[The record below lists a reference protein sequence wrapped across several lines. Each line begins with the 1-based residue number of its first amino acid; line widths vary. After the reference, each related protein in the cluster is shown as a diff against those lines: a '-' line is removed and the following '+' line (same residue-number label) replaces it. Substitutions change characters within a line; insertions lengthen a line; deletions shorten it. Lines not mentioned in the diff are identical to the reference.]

1 MESKRFWGARIA
13 TNAHEKGTV
22 MSAPVELR
30 DSLGRTRLIRP
41 SSDHTLA
48 QAMFLAGVWP
58 RRAYCAGLGR
68 CGLCAVRYVAD
79 ASDPLPE
86 EQDALSKANLEL
98 GWRLACRRPALPGLR
113 IELPFAFPQ
122 AASSHEGLSLKGP
135 FLERA
140 ADKEL
145 CLAVDLGTTSVH
157 WQLADTSG
165 MLAQGE
171 ELNPQLAAGSEVMS
185 RLGFALGHPDNAR
198 MLRDVIIQWLEPL
211 VTAAQV
217 ERMCVAG
224 NSVMTALLL
233 GWPLEGLATAP
244 YNLPGSGG
252 IWTRLAAHWPQ
263 TYIPPLPAPFI
274 GADVSAGLAHIH
286 FNLQPAPVYPY
297 VLADMGTNG
306 EFVLVLGPEDCLAAS
321 VPLGPALEG
330 IGMRHGAAAQPGVWV
345 DFHLKAGKIAPVPLP
360 GDSVLEP
367 DAEPRISGTGYLR
380 LLALLHNVGLVDDR
394 GRFTFGRDPLSRRLG
409 QALEENASGRRFILA
424 ENIALTGRD
433 VEELLKVKAAFNLA
447 FSRLLAEA
455 GLTASDV
462 QTVYLAGALGAH
474 VRLETLEDL
483 GFVPLGMK
491 NRMRALGNTSL
502 AGAAL
507 LARSAKAREWLETL
521 SPRIRTLL
529 LGQERDFFTQ
539 YIQRLVLTYV
549 P

>member
-1 MESKRFWGARIA
+1 MGARIA
-13 TNAHEKGTV
+13 TNAQGNGTV
-22 MSAPVELR
+22 ISAFLQLR

-41 SSDHTLA
+41 SPDHTLA
-48 QAMFLAGVWP
+48 QAMFLAGVLP

-68 CGLCAVRYVAD
+68 CGLCAVRFAAD
-79 ASDPLPE
+79 APEPLPE
-86 EQDALSKANLEL
+86 EHDALSRSNLEL
-98 GWRLACRRPALPGLR
+98 GWRLACRRSALPGLH
-113 IELPFAFPQ
+113 IELPFPFPQ
-122 AASSHEGLSLKGP
+122 VASSHEGPPLQGP
-135 FLERA
+135 FLARA
-140 ADKEL
+140 ADNDL

-157 WQLADTSG
+157 WQLVDAAG
-165 MLAQGE
+165 VVAQGE
-171 ELNPQLAAGSEVMS
+171 DLNPQLAAGSEVMS

-198 MLRDVIIQWLEPL
+198 MLREVIIQGLEPL
-211 VTAAQV
+211 VTTAQV

-233 GWPLEGLATAP
+233 GWPLEGLARAP
-244 YNLPGSGG
+244 YSLPASGG
-252 IWTRLAAHWPQ
+252 IWTKLVAHWPRA
-263 TYIPPLPAPFI
+263 YIPPLPAPFI

-297 VLADMGTNG
+297 ILADMGTNG
-306 EFVLVLGPEDCLAAS
+306 EFVLALGPDDCLAAS

-345 DFHLKAGKIAPVPLP
+345 DFHIKAGKIAPVALP

-380 LLALLHNVGLVDDR
+380 LLALLHSVGLVDDR
-394 GRFTFGRDPLSRRLG
+394 GRFTSGRDPLSRRLG
-409 QALEENASGRRFILA
+409 QGLKENAAGRGFFLA
-424 ENIALTGRD
+424 ENVVLTGRD
-433 VEELLKVKAAFNLA
+433 VEELLKVKAAFNFA

-455 GLTASDV
+455 GLTAIDV
-462 QTVYLAGALGAH
+462 QAVYLAGALGAH

-491 NRMRALGNTSL
+491 SRMRALGNTSL

-507 LARSAKAREWLETL
+507 LARSTKAREWLETL
-521 SPRIRTLL
+521 CPRIYTLL

-539 YIQRLVLTYV
+539 YIQRLVLTHV